1 MGSNQAQRLLLW
13 LLASPE
19 ALAALRSEADG
30 LRAVPVWD
38 ETNPREYADVQKE
51 AKSSGAKVHFGRL
64 MTIVS
69 IKFYELAKHLQ
80 KLKGR
85 IVYRGDC
92 AKVPIPLLC
101 RGSTIALRM
110 APYRGMPPQQLMR

>member
-1 MGSNQAQRLLLW
+1 MVTKLLSRAEM
-13 LLASPE
+13 LASPE

-80 KLKGR
+80 KLQGT
-85 IVYRGDC
+85 YR
-92 AKVPIPLLC
+92 L
-101 RGSTIALRM
+101 
-110 APYRGMPPQQLMR
+110 